1 MSSDARDRS
10 SPEVRLES
18 EGDGQRLVVRGRLDS
33 RTVGRMWRETSRALA
48 AIAPTALVVDA
59 AGIDYCD
66 ISGVGYLVDLRRRQQ
81 AAGMAFEIRDLQ
93 EDYGRLL
100 AMFPGEETAAPEK
113 AHSGFRT
120 YFEGAGRATFEVVEN
135 IRDLVEFLG
144 HISAAMAKMA
154 TRRVRLRWGDMM
166 QVAEA
171 AGVNALPVCCM
182 MGFVIGVIISF
193 QGAMSLR
200 RFAAEIYTPDM
211 VVLAMF
217 REMGPLFTAIILA
230 GRSGSA
236 FAAEIGTMKVREE
249 IDALTTMGLDPVS
262 FLAVPRVLAG
272 IVVTPLL
279 TAFAN
284 LAGLI
289 GGALVFMSFD
299 FTLET
304 YVNRVLLRG
313 DLIQLLGGLTKALF
327 FGVIVAGV
335 GCLEGLR
342 TGSGARAVG
351 ESTTRSVVSSIVLII
366 LADGLFGVAY
376 YFLGI

>member
-1 MSSDARDRS
+1 MST
-10 SPEVRLES
+10 PEVRLES
-18 EGDGQRLVVRGRLDS
+18 KGDGHRLVVRGRLDS
-33 RTVGRMWRETSRALA
+33 RTVGRLWRETSRALA
-48 AIAPTALVVDA
+48 GTAPGALVVDA

-81 AAGMAFEIRDLQ
+81 AAGKAFEIRDLQ

-100 AMFPGEETAAPEK
+100 AMFPDEEVAAPAK
-113 AHSGFRT
+113 ARPGFRT
-120 YFEGAGRATFEVVEN
+120 YVEGVGRAVFEVVEDT
-135 IRDLVEFLG
+135 RDLVEFLG
-144 HISAAMAKMA
+144 HLSAALAKMV
-154 TRRVRLRWGDMM
+154 TRRVRLRWGDTM
-166 QVAEA
+166 QIAEA
-171 AGVNALPVCCM
+171 AGVNALPICCM
-182 MGFVIGVIISF
+182 MGFVIGVIIAF

-289 GGALVFMSFD
+289 GGGLIFVSLD
-299 FTLET
+299 FTVET
-304 YVNRVLLRG
+304 YVSRVLMRG
-313 DLIQLLGGLTKALF
+313 DLIQLAGGLTKALI

-351 ESTTRSVVSSIVLII
+351 ESTTRSVVTSIVLII
-366 LADGLFGVAY
+366 LADGFFGVIY
-376 YFLGI
+376 YLLGI

>member
-1 MSSDARDRS
+1 MSIAND
-10 SPEVRLES
+10 PEVRVEP
-18 EGDGQRLVVRGRLDS
+18 EGDGHRLVVRGRLDS
-33 RTVGRMWRETSRALA
+33 RTVGRRWRETSRALA
-48 AIAPTALVVDA
+48 GIAPAALVVDG

-66 ISGVGYLVDLRRRQQ
+66 ISGVGYLVDLRSRQQ
-81 AAGMAFEIRDLQ
+81 AAGMAFEIRGLQ

-100 AMFPGEETAAPEK
+100 AMFPDEQAAAPRK
-113 AHSGFRT
+113 GPPGFRT
-120 YFEGAGRATFEVVEN
+120 YVERVGRATFEVVEDT
-135 IRDLVEFLG
+135 RDLVAFLG
-144 HISAAMAKMA
+144 HLSAAMAKMV
-154 TRRVRLRWGDMM
+154 TRRVRLRWGDTM
-166 QVAEA
+166 QIAEA
-171 AGVNALPVCCM
+171 AGVNALPICCM
-182 MGFVIGVIISF
+182 MGFVIGVIIAF
-193 QGAMSLR
+193 QGAMSLQ

-289 GGALVFMSFD
+289 GGGLVFMSLD
-299 FTLET
+299 FSFEVYLS
-304 YVNRVLLRG
+304 RVLMRG
-313 DLIQLLGGLTKALF
+313 DLIQLVGGLCKALF
-327 FGVIVAGV
+327 FGVIVSGV

-351 ESTTRSVVSSIVLII
+351 ESTTRSVVTSIVLII
-366 LADGLFGVAY
+366 VSDGLFGVAY

>member
-1 MSSDARDRS
+1 MSPGVADRS
-10 SPEVRLES
+10 LPEVRLES
-18 EGDGQRLVVRGRLDS
+18 EGDAQRLVVRGRLDS
-33 RTVGRMWRETSRALA
+33 RTVGTLWRETARALA
-48 AIAPTALVVDA
+48 ATVPAALVVDA

-66 ISGVGYLVDLRRRQQ
+66 ISGVGYLIDLRRRQQ

-93 EDYGRLL
+93 EDFGRLL
-100 AMFPGEETAAPEK
+100 AMFPDEQAAAPTK
-113 AHSGFRT
+113 APRSFRT
-120 YFEGAGRATFEVVEN
+120 YIEGVGRATFEIVEDT
-135 IRDLVEFLG
+135 RDLVVFLG
-144 HISAAMAKMA
+144 HLTTAMFKML
-154 TRRVRLRWGDMM
+154 TRRARMRWGDLM
-166 QVAEA
+166 QIAEA
-171 AGVNALPVCCM
+171 AGVSALPICCM
-182 MGFVIGVIISF
+182 MGFVIGVIMAF
-193 QGAMSLR
+193 QGAMSLK
-200 RFAAEIYTPDM
+200 RFAAEIYTADM

-272 IVVTPLL
+272 VVVTPLL

-289 GGALVFMSFD
+289 GGGLVFMSFD
-299 FTLET
+299 FSLET
-304 YVNRVLLRG
+304 YVSRVLMRG
-313 DLIQLLGGLTKALF
+313 DLIQLGGGLVKALF

-351 ESTTRSVVSSIVLII
+351 ESATRSVVTSIVLIV